1 MEENIIGKQISFLRN
16 KYKMTQEDLATRI
29 GVSKQTVSN
38 WETGLKTPRMG
49 AIQNLS
55 DLFHVSKSFII
66 EGNEET
72 DSPEEIMNVYS
83 QLDSKRKQEV
93 INFAT
98 FKLFE
103 QKREEENGIY
113 TIAAHSENPE
123 RKVSQKELDSIKDFL
138 DELDNKFDNKFK

>member
-1 MEENIIGKQISFLRN
+1 
-16 KYKMTQEDLATRI
+16 
-29 GVSKQTVSN
+29 
-38 WETGLKTPRMG
+38 MG

-123 RKVSQKELDSIKDFL
+123 RKVSQKELDSINDFL